1 MKNGMDLDH
10 KIKSRV
16 CYLGKGKDSEQAK
29 LPGRPEYLGS
39 SRYSSWFGTL
49 GTWEMI

>member
-16 CYLGKGKDSEQAK
+16 CYLGKGMDSEQAK
-29 LPGRPEYLGS
+29 LPGRPEYLEAAE
-39 SRYSSWFGTL
+39 TL
-49 GTWEMI
+49 PGLGPWGHGR